1 MKCPEVMPNVE
12 NLSLRHL
19 HKTHL
24 IQTATLR
31 FHFFLSFS
39 MFIFLARKSTINFMH
54 WKSAGSLRGG
64 MQLRRLLLD
73 HWPPSS
79 AAPVEFLASLEL
91 FSLRQI
97 KTCKDT

>member
-19 HKTHL
+19 HKHTSYTYCYIKVSFSL
-24 IQTATLR
+24 VLYFYII
-31 FHFFLSFS
+31 FLS
-39 MFIFLARKSTINFMH
+39 RKSMINFMH

-73 HWPPSS
+73 HRPPS
-79 AAPVEFLASLEL
+79 EQHRL
-91 FSLRQI
+91 LR
-97 KTCKDT
+97 